1 MIGAAAAE
9 LNRWIR
15 AEVRLPRLPRAHG
28 SPAAGRTAW
37 GAAAAGA
44 SIVHPTMVARHALVS
59 LLCTLVAAGLLAAQA
74 GAANDLLR
82 VSPDIPIVGKRS
94 TIELELGSGQAP
106 KSLSIDVVSPTNV
119 RLKTRLER
127 ISSHLLR
134 GTYHFSDDGLWVLRV
149 RARGLDVYGEVLV
162 LQNGA
167 LAPAPKGNRL
177 DLDGVLSS
185 NGPTV
190 LPRFP

>member
-1 MIGAAAAE
+1 MMLAR
-9 LNRWIR
+9 LS
-15 AEVRLPRLPRAHG
+15 VR
-28 SPAAGRTAW
+28 
-37 GAAAAGA
+37 
-44 SIVHPTMVARHALVS
+44 S
-59 LLCTLVAAGLLAAQA
+59 LLCVFAATGLLAAQA
-74 GAANDLLR
+74 GAASGLLR
-82 VSPDIPIVGKRS
+82 VSPDIPIVGKRA
-94 TIELELGSGQAP
+94 TIELELRSAEAP
-106 KSLSIDVVSPTNV
+106 KSLSINVVSPTDV
-119 RLKTRLER
+119 RLKIRLER
-127 ISSHLLR
+127 VSSHLLR
-134 GTYHFSDDGLWVLRV
+134 GTYHFADDGLWVLRV

>member
-1 MIGAAAAE
+1 M
-9 LNRWIR
+9 L
-15 AEVRLPRLPRAHG
+15 
-28 SPAAGRTAW
+28 
-37 GAAAAGA
+37 
-44 SIVHPTMVARHALVS
+44 ARFALLS
-59 LLCTLVAAGLLAAQA
+59 LLCTLAAAGMLALQA

-94 TIELELGSGQAP
+94 TIELELGSAQAP

-119 RLKTRLER
+119 RLKTRLQR

-162 LQNGA
+162 LQNAA
-167 LAPAPKGNRL
+167 LSPAPKGNRI
-177 DLDGVLSS
+177 DLDGLLTG
-185 NGPTV
+185 NGPVVV
-190 LPRFP
+190 LR